1 MIIWGFVRQW
11 YKIEQNQKLWILYN
25 KNWIE
30 VPIYSDEYS
39 TASLNAVNY
48 MRWVIKSFQEE
59 YKRRQKKINK

>member
-59 YKRRQKKINK
+59 YKRRQKKN